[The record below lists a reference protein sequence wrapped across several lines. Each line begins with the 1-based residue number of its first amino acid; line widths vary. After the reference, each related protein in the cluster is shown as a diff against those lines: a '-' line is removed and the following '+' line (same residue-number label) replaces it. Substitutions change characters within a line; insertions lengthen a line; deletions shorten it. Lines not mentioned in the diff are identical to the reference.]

1 MKEKQITDL
10 IERMRK
16 LWTYLLLSRRKKT
29 YPRIREV
36 KQTRKSQSSGVYR
49 GLDF

>member
-16 LWTYLLLSRRKKT
+16 LGHIYSYQGVKKL
-29 YPRIREV
+29 RIREV